1 MLLTFTIYS
10 FIILFIE
17 RGYRMKKTDNKL
29 GNLIK
34 ETRTNLNLSQRE
46 LARQAKIDYAE
57 LSRLE
62 AGKRKKPNVLYL
74 KGIAEVLNLSMV
86 DLMKLAG
93 YTDIEINWGKDIIN
107 KRSTADYKKQ
117 LQSYK
122 QFYINVL
129 NEIEN
134 RRRNDFAI
142 QGCIVDIIDKIELAK
157 LEGKELSNDEIS
169 ERLKELI
176 SIIRP
181 NLDKFDKSKYPT
193 FDSGLFY

>member
-1 MLLTFTIYS
+1 
-10 FIILFIE
+10 
-17 RGYRMKKTDNKL
+17 MKKTDNKL

-93 YTDIEINWGKDIIN
+93 YTDIEINWGKDIVN

-122 QFYINVL
+122 QFYIDVL
-129 NEIEN
+129 NELEN